1 MDFERDMQDL
11 QDELEALEDELLTAP
26 LEFHEDIQNDIDNV
40 MLEIEELEELMEES
54 VHWDEELRFQNLE
67 YERSVI

>member
-40 MLEIEELEELMEES
+40 KLEIEELEELMEES
-54 VHWDEELRFQNLE
+54 VYWDEELRFQNLE
-67 YERSVI
+67 YERSVG

>member
-1 MDFERDMQDL
+1 MDFEREIQDL

-40 MLEIEELEELMEES
+40 KLEIEELEEIIEES
-54 VHWDEELRFQNLE
+54 AYWDEELRFQNLE
-67 YERSVI
+67 YERSVV

>member
-11 QDELEALEDELLTAP
+11 IDELEALEEELKTAP

-40 MLEIEELEELMEES
+40 KLETEELEELMEES
-54 VHWDEELRFQNLE
+54 AYWDEDLRFQNLE

>member
-26 LEFHEDIQNDIDNV
+26 PEFHEDIQNDIDNV

-54 VHWDEELRFQNLE
+54 VYWDEELRFQNLE

>member
-11 QDELEALEDELLTAP
+11 MDELEALEEELKTAP
-26 LEFHEDIQNDIDNV
+26 LEFHEDIQSDIDNV
-40 MLEIEELEELMEES
+40 KLEIEELEEIIEES
-54 VHWDEELRFQNLE
+54 AYWDEELRFQNLE